1 VRWPSVEA
9 MESSL
14 SPQEYEEWQWSL
26 EFDPPAADRLGLL
39 LSLIEWRLTFMM
51 AKKEDTVSFAKH
63 RIRWDAEQPQE
74 PPRIIYYESTESD
87 ESDVPD
93 DLDSIDESEFEDE
106 SLSEVAA
113 VMDAHNDLRAGL
125 GLSDTQPIMPLLP
138 RPNAVPVPAHI
149 FAALTGRSN
158 QTETE

>member
-14 SPQEYEEWQWSL
+14 SPQEYEEWLWSQ
-26 EFDPPAADRLGLL
+26 EFDPPAADRLDLL

-51 AKKEDTVSFAKH
+51 AKKEDVTAFSKH
-63 RIRWDAEQPQE
+63 RVRWDAEQPQE
-74 PPRIIYYESTESD
+74 PPSIIYYEIPD
-87 ESDVPD
+87 ADAPDRPD
-93 DLDSIDESEFEDE
+93 DGDDDEAAPNREA
-106 SLSEVAA
+106 LSDLAA
-113 VMDAHNDLRAGL
+113 IMDAHNDLRAGL
-125 GLSDTQPIMPLLP
+125 GISDQQPIMPLLP